1 MLSVYVDLRFKACS
15 KKALTAVLRLASLA
29 SDTKTSVLEAAYR
42 KACASTPSERF
53 LFADEELEDDE
64 FSDSENAPDI
74 ENEAEQFLQQLQT
87 ETVFNDPNVETEVPD
102 EEKIVD
108 MELAKVP
115 DQQQMRRLLEKPEA
129 LVSHEEASAPPQQ
142 STGSGEFMPWSLG
155 DALDL
160 QGDTFNGLFRFAVR
174 LRSARGGCDTN
185 WVRHGRNLR
194 RASTSLNWHQ
204 FLELPLFEAD
214 VGLYLLFL
222 LFLWNAWRTL
232 RQFSDRDAFCSC
244 WMQLEF
250 L

>member
-1 MLSVYVDLRFKACS
+1 MSFLIP
-15 KKALTAVLRLASLA
+15 
-29 SDTKTSVLEAAYR
+29 KTPL
-42 KACASTPSERF
+42 
-53 LFADEELEDDE
+53 
-64 FSDSENAPDI
+64 

-214 VGLYLLFL
+214 VRLYLLFL
-222 LFLWNAWRTL
+222 LF
-232 RQFSDRDAFCSC
+232 FCG
-244 WMQLEF
+244 MLGAP
-250 L
+250 